1 MEIAVM
7 TGLSAKGNMKVNARH
22 PAKVQGSALSA
33 NAARPALSASSRCP
47 TLPPGTSRIAWI
59 AVILLASLAG
69 RAQYTL
75 YIQPVDKDLDFI
87 HKNLG
92 LTTNFRNQEA
102 CTEYVYNLIPM
113 LQGKGYATASADSI
127 NFAVKSA
134 TLRLYVGQS
143 WHWANIDTRRVDPA
157 LLAAVAWYP
166 RTFSHRALDF
176 RQYETRQQLLLDYLE
191 NNGYPFAKVSL
202 DSITLHGGGEVSA
215 ILKIDKGPLYKIDSI
230 RIFGTAKIS
239 NDFLQRYLNIPNGS
253 IYRKDKLKAISR
265 KLLELPYVREA
276 QPWSLTMLGEGSVVN
291 LYLKPKK
298 SSQINALVGFLPSSD
313 PVLGNKI
320 LVTGEATINLKNA
333 LGNGEAMLLNWQ
345 QLQQSSPR
353 LDLQYQQP
361 FIFHSPFGVIA
372 SFDLYK
378 QDSSYININLLA
390 GLLYTLS
397 ANQAGSVFIQESGSN
412 LLNVDTPAIIASHT
426 LPRTAD
432 INAVS
437 IGLTYDLN
445 NTDYRFNPRRGNEFS
460 FLGSVGTKTV
470 RENPRIAQLKDPA
483 DPSFS
488 FSSLYDTV
496 QKHSHQFMVK
506 VAAAHYVRLTRTST
520 LKLAATGGLYNS
532 PNTYRNELFMIG
544 GYRLLRG
551 FDEQSI
557 LASQYAV
564 GTVEYRYLVGLN
576 SFLFTFLDAGWAKND
591 VTGFGL
597 DATYLGTG
605 LGMAFETKAGIF
617 NISYAI
623 GRTGGTAFDF
633 HDAKIHLGYVSFF

>member
-1 MEIAVM
+1 M
-7 TGLSAKGNMKVNARH
+7 TGKPDLSAKTARY
-22 PAKVQGSALSA
+22 A
-33 NAARPALSASSRCP
+33 C
-47 TLPPGTSRIAWI
+47 IAI
-59 AVILLASLAG
+59 LLLASCCV

-75 YIQPVDKDLDFI
+75 HIIPVDRDSAFL

-92 LTTNFRNQEA
+92 LTTSFKTREA
-102 CTEYVYNLIPM
+102 CSEYVYSLIPM

-127 NFAVKSA
+127 AFMVKSA
-134 TLRLYVGQS
+134 TLRLYIGQS
-143 WHWANIDTRRVDPA
+143 WRWANIDTRQVDPA

-166 RTFSHRALDF
+166 RTFSHRTLDF
-176 RQYETRQQLLLDYLE
+176 HQYEARQQLLLNYLE

-202 DSITLHGGGEVSA
+202 DSVTLHGEGEVSA
-215 ILKIDKGPLYKIDSI
+215 KLKIDKGPLYKIDSI
-230 RIFGTAKIS
+230 RVFGTAKLS

-253 IYRKDKLKAISR
+253 IYRKDRLQAIS
-265 KLLELPYVREA
+265 KKMLELPYVQEV
-276 QPWSLTMLGEGSVVN
+276 QPWNLTMLGEGSVVN

-298 SSQINALVGFLPSSD
+298 SSQINALIGFLPSSD

-333 LGNGEAMLLNWQ
+333 LGNGETMLLNWQ
-345 QLQQSSPR
+345 QLQQASPR
-353 LDLQYQQP
+353 LDLLYQQP
-361 FIFHSPFGVIA
+361 YIFHSSFGVNA

-378 QDSSYININLLA
+378 QDSSYINVNLVA

-397 ANQAGSVFIQESGSN
+397 ANQSGSVFIQEASSS
-412 LLNVDTPAIIASHT
+412 LLNVDTLAIIASHT
-426 LPRTAD
+426 LPSTAD

-437 IGLTYDLN
+437 VGLTYDLN
-445 NTDYRFNPRRGNEFS
+445 NTDYRFNPRRGNELS
-460 FLGSVGTKTV
+460 FLSSVGTKTV
-470 RENPRIAQLKDPA
+470 KENPQIAQLKDPN
-483 DPSFS
+483 DPSFD

-496 QKHSHQFMVK
+496 EKHSYQFLVK
-506 VAAAHYVRLTRTST
+506 LAAAHYIPLTRAST
-520 LKLAATGGLYNS
+520 LKLGVNGGVYSS
-532 PNTYRNELFMIG
+532 PNTYRNELFLIG

-564 GTVEYRYLVGLN
+564 GTLEYRYLVGLN

-591 VTGFGL
+591 VPGYNL
-597 DATYLGTG
+597 NDTYLGTG